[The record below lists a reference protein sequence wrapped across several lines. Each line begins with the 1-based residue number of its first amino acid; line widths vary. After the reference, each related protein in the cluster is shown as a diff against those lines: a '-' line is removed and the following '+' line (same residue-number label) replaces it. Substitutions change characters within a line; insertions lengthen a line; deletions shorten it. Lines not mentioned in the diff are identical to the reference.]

1 MISLITALVMTILV
15 TDVLLFPEKNQNIIF
30 LITSTYSD
38 IQCTTNYKVIT
49 FGKLDRCNGMLEEAP
64 AGSLE
69 NVESSLS
76 YE

>member
-1 MISLITALVMTILV
+1 MTILV
-15 TDVLLFPEKNQNIIF
+15 TDLVLFPEKIPNINF

>member
-1 MISLITALVMTILV
+1 MITVLVMTILI
-15 TDVLLFPEKNQNIIF
+15 TDLVLFPEKIPNINF
-30 LITSTYSD
+30 LITSTYLD